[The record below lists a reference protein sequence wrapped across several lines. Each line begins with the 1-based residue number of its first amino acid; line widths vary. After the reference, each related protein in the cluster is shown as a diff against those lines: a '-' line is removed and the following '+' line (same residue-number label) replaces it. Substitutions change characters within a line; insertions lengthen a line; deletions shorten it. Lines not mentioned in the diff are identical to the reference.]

1 MSENEHTTCQSLLCL
16 LSDYVDGE
24 LSEELCQEI
33 EKHTS
38 GCDNCR
44 IVIDTLRKTISLYR
58 ASAAEPAQISGE
70 TRDHLFKT
78 LHLEDYM
85 HQ

>member
-1 MSENEHTTCQSLLCL
+1 MSENEQSTCQTLLCL

-24 LSEELCQEI
+24 LSEELCRQI
-33 EKHTS
+33 EMHTA

-44 IVIDTLRKTISLYR
+44 VVIDTLRKTISLYR
-58 ASAAEPAQISGE
+58 ASAAEPVEIPVE

-78 LHLEDYM
+78 LNLEDYM
-85 HQ
+85 QH

>member
-1 MSENEHTTCQSLLCL
+1 MSENEQSTCQTLLCL

-24 LSEELCQEI
+24 LNEELCREI
-33 EKHTS
+33 EFHTA

-44 IVIDTLRKTISLYR
+44 IVIDTLRKTIALYR
-58 ASAAEPAQISGE
+58 ASAAEPPEISIE

-78 LHLEDYM
+78 LNLEDYM
-85 HQ
+85 QH

>member
-1 MSENEHTTCQSLLCL
+1 MSENEQPTCQTLLCL

-24 LSEELCQEI
+24 LSEELCREI
-33 EKHTS
+33 ERHTA

-44 IVIDTLRKTISLYR
+44 VVINTLRKTISLYR
-58 ASAAEPAQISGE
+58 ASAAEPAEISIE

-78 LHLEDYM
+78 LNLEDYM
-85 HQ
+85 QH